1 VKKKLPPPRAVVVD
15 SPFART
21 FGRLAVAGAAAAA
34 EVDTD
39 GDLKLAREL
48 QARYDFE
55 MASELQKKQAK
66 RAKKSPF
73 SGPMMDSDD
82 HHDDTLDKIIK
93 DILAEDDDDH
103 NEAAKK
109 KKK

>member
-1 VKKKLPPPRAVVVD
+1 MD
-15 SPFART
+15 N
-21 FGRLAVAGAAAAA
+21 
-34 EVDTD
+34 TD
-39 GDLKLAREL
+39 GDLNLARDL
-48 QARYDFE
+48 QERYDFE

-82 HHDDTLDKIIK
+82 HHDDTLDQIIK

>member
-1 VKKKLPPPRAVVVD
+1 MKKLPSPPPRAVVVD

-34 EVDTD
+34 AEVDNTD
-39 GDLKLAREL
+39 GDLKLARDL
-48 QARYDFE
+48 QAQYDFE

-73 SGPMMDSDD
+73 SGPKMDSDD
-82 HHDDTLDKIIK
+82 HDDIFFDKIIK
-93 DILAEDDDDH
+93 DLLCEEHDED
-103 NEAAKK
+103 NN
-109 KKK
+109 